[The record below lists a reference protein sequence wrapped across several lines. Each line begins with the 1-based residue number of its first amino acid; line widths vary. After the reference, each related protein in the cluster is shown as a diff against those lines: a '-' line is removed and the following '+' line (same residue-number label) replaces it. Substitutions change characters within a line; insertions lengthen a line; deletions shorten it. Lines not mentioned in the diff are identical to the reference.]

1 MPAGKAVDQNSEL
14 ALVPCACRAGK

>member
-14 ALVPCACRAGK
+14 ALVPCACRTVK

>member
-14 ALVPCACRAGK
+14 ALVPCACRTGK